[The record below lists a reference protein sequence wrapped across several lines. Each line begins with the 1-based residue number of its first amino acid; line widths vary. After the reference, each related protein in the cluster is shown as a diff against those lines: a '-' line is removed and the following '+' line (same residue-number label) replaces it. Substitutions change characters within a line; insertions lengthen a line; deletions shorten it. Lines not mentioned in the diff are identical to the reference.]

1 MVASTHTCVICNHS
15 HMHTGMHLQTYLL
28 THSCINTPAHT
39 LTHDT
44 HAHTHNKYMHACIH
58 ITYTYP
64 LTPMDTHKEYTVTC
78 TEQPLLPPS
87 PYLLTQCTRTHSYLF
102 ICAHSYS
109 KACRFTHS
117 SAPRF
122 AHTHTHTCSGL
133 PRNHSHITSPIS
145 HCQNSPAFDKI
156 QLFHLVHK
164 LANLHFPPP
173 LHSIT
178 RLK

>member
-1 MVASTHTCVICNHS
+1 
-15 HMHTGMHLQTYLL
+15 MHTGMHLQTYLL